1 MSFIFNQKWKR
12 FFLHLHLELLLLDH
26 YEVKVSIS
34 HYREKKI
41 TVIGLFFSFFSVKS
55 SPSAI
60 KIFSILVFIFVFI
73 YLYQKLTNIFPNK
86 SILPSSN
93 VYGYD
98 YY

>member
-1 MSFIFNQKWKR
+1 MKKIFFACPFRIVAFRSLCQSFDKSLQ
-12 FFLHLHLELLLLDH
+12 
-26 YEVKVSIS
+26 
-34 HYREKKI
+34 EKKI

-98 YY
+98 YH

>member
-1 MSFIFNQKWKR
+1 MKEIFFASPFRIVAFRSLWSQSFDKSLQ
-12 FFLHLHLELLLLDH
+12 
-26 YEVKVSIS
+26 
-34 HYREKKI
+34 EKKI

-60 KIFSILVFIFVFI
+60 NIFSILVFIFVFI